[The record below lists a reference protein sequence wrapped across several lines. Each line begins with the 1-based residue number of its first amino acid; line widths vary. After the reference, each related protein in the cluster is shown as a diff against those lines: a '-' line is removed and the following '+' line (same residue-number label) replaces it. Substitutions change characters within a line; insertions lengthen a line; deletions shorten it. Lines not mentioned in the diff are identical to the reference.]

1 MYLLPIYTVY
11 KTYYNLG
18 RDSISWNP
26 ADFVK
31 TSVIPPVQRN
41 ISIRKQFRD
50 FYNLV
55 NNLVSIFFYVGCQ
68 KFKPTLVVGFNFC
81 PKHPNRMRQ
90 SVNDMQVSFENEVF
104 VGEAH
109 RHAWRIREYTIRKIL
124 KNRLGRI
131 FLILIIVYRGAKLG
145 LPE

>member
-26 ADFVK
+26 AAFVK

-68 KFKPTLVVGFNFC
+68 KSKTPVWVFFIFVKADPTGYARVPTLV
-81 PKHPNRMRQ
+81 RMHHMKTQ
-90 SVNDMQVSFENEVF
+90 FSWATPTGTHGEYENTQLE
-104 VGEAH
+104 
-109 RHAWRIREYTIRKIL
+109 KS
-124 KNRLGRI
+124 
-131 FLILIIVYRGAKLG
+131 
-145 LPE
+145 

>member
-1 MYLLPIYTVY
+1 MVMYLLPIYTVY

-18 RDSISWNP
+18 RDSTSWNP

-68 KFKPTLVVGFNFC
+68 NY
-81 PKHPNRMRQ
+81 NRPLWSVLILPISTEMRTAGSERQ
-90 SVNDMQVSFENEVF
+90 LAKTSANEV
-104 VGEAH
+104 
-109 RHAWRIREYTIRKIL
+109 
-124 KNRLGRI
+124 
-131 FLILIIVYRGAKLG
+131 
-145 LPE
+145 